1 VTDKK
6 EKSNVIPLMPGKK
19 ARDIVKA
26 QFDNPPSQRVREHLD
41 KINKTMAELKQLAA
55 KQTGA
60 ESVGEIPRYGSEA
73 IVQTEE
79 LASTLPSDEELA
91 REYRR
96 KQDEAKKKREQNNK
110 NVTREYRL
118 TGKRTDPSYD
128 K

>member
-1 VTDKK
+1 MSKDK
-6 EKSNVIPLMPGKK
+6 EQRSNIIPLMPDKK
-19 ARDIVKA
+19 SRDIVKS
-26 QFDNPPSQRVREHLD
+26 QFDSLD
-41 KINKTMAELKQLAA
+41 KINRTMDELRQLAA

-60 ESVGEIPRYGSEA
+60 EIAGEVPRYGSEA

-79 LASTLPSDEELA
+79 LASTLPSTEELE

-110 NVTREYRL
+110 NVTRDYRL
-118 TGKRTDPSYD
+118 TSKRTDPR